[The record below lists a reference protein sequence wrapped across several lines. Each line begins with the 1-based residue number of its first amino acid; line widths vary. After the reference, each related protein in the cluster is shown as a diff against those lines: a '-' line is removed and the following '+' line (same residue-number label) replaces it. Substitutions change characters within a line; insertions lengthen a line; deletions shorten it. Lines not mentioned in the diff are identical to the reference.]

1 MNRVYGN
8 WKLMLVLAGVLVA
21 AGCQSKPAQEET
33 PAAEP
38 TPAET
43 PAAEQPM
50 AGETYTVVR
59 GDNLWAIASM
69 PKIYGN
75 PYEWPLIYKA
85 NSDSISDAD
94 LINPGQVLN
103 IARGQSQSEIDAAV
117 HHAKTRGA
125 WSLGVTEESD
135 KAYLAQ

>member
-21 AGCQSKPAQEET
+21 AGCQSEPAQEET

-38 TPAET
+38 TPAEA

-59 GDNLWAIASM
+59 GDNLWVIASM

-117 HHAKTRGA
+117 NHAKTRGA